1 MAMAEVRGDGMIET
15 KTYCDVC
22 KKEDDY
28 GKYYLFNIE
37 HHKSGDGIFRSV
49 YLQICDNCIAKIF
62 PEEIRFRV
70 YKELK

>member
-22 KKEDDY
+22 KKEVNKDY
-28 GKYYLFNIE
+28 YIFEIR
-37 HHKSGDGIFRSV
+37 HIRPADGIFRGA
-49 YLQICDNCIAKIF
+49 YFHECKDCLAKTF
-62 PEEIRFRV
+62 PEEIRATI